1 MRARKGMS
9 AQDFSQSKART
20 KVLSNVSDLDRLL
33 RIMARWW
40 RGWNSAR
47 IAREQGLSRQR
58 VGRLLTRVGC
68 TRGLWQRADHRR
80 TGTTRRVLASHVV
93 VAREALLHR
102 CAGRLTVKQRAALAW
117 RAMGLGSVET
127 ARRMATTPT
136 SVRNLIVAARWR
148 LERLSRPKRK
158 RAGMR
163 VQRAASGMSPPAGD
177 EGIAIDWDR
186 LLDGTDDRRSR
197 VNSQLVRASA
207 ERGGTGQARQVGA
220 VRAPGDR
227 GRRSGAAG
235 TAARPRRRRP
245 RGRTGR
251 DNGMRR
257 S

>member
-1 MRARKGMS
+1 MGARNGMN
-9 AQDFSQSKART
+9 AQDLSQSSART
-20 KVLSNVSDLDRLL
+20 QVLSIVSELDRLL

-58 VGRLLTRVGC
+58 VGRLLARVGC
-68 TRGLWQRADHRR
+68 TRALWQRADHRR
-80 TGTTRRVLASHVV
+80 TGTTRRVLASQVA

-102 CAGRLTVKQRAALAW
+102 CAGRLTARQRAALAW
-117 RAMGLGSVET
+117 RALGLGSVET

-163 VQRAASGMSPPAGD
+163 VQRDASGMAPPAGD
-177 EGIAIDWDR
+177 ERIAIDWDR
-186 LLDGTDDRRSR
+186 LLDGTDDGRTR
-197 VNSQLVRASA
+197 VNSQPVRASA
-207 ERGGTGQARQVGA
+207 ERGGTGQARQVG
-220 VRAPGDR
+220 PGR
-227 GRRSGAAG
+227 ERGVCGRRGGAAG

-251 DNGMRR
+251 DNGIRR